1 VTARRASV
9 GLAVAIA
16 ALAGAPSAFAQDRV
30 KTPVSCQEHVPPGAT
45 RPKIEEKFPERG
57 FSGYA
62 WKLEITV
69 VHGKGETVLP
79 EGFRMQTG
87 SEAAKAL
94 EASGFVIPEADG
106 GSAPSITVEHGDTS
120 STTRLSIPFVAL
132 PPVPGKVAMTL
143 PPVPIAV
150 ARASGEILTL
160 CTAPHAILIDEPIAN
175 LDNPKVAPNPDPR
188 PQREE
193 WLMAKIVTA
202 AVVALALL
210 GALIFWIVRRQMAK
224 PKAAPVVPRKL
235 PWVAALDELAE
246 LRGSTLLAEGRFDEY
261 FDRTSDCVRSY
272 LGARYGFDGLET
284 TSDEMRALLKRVRP
298 PVPELG
304 RIAVF
309 LSDCDLVKFARL
321 VPTEAECREAVE
333 RGEAIVRMTTPPQHG
348 GPPPPQPTF
357 AAGPPNPGTPSRPE
371 LGAPTTATPAPP
383 SASAP
388 APAPAPGSV
397 PAPASAPPT
406 NGAPSSTPPPQEP
419 PR

>member
-1 VTARRASV
+1 MRTPHLA
-9 GLAVAIA
+9 AVAFA
-16 ALAGAPSAFAQDRV
+16 ATITLVAGAHAQQV
-30 KTPVSCQEHVPPGAT
+30 IKIPKSCQEHVPAGAT
-45 RPKIEEKFPERG
+45 RPKIDEKFPDRG
-57 FSGYA
+57 TAGYA
-62 WKLEITV
+62 ADLELTV

-79 EGFRMQTG
+79 GGFRVATG
-87 SEAAKAL
+87 SDAAKAL
-94 EASGFVIPEADG
+94 AIWGFALPDPDG
-106 GSAPSITVEHGDTS
+106 GTAPSVTVEHGETS
-120 STTRLSIPFVAL
+120 STTRLTIPFVLL
-132 PPVPGKVAMTL
+132 PGASGKGAMTL
-143 PPVPIAV
+143 PPIPIAV
-150 ARASGEILTL
+150 SRASGEMLTL
-160 CTAPHAILIDEPIAN
+160 CTGPHAIVVDEPIAN

-210 GALIFWIVRRQMAK
+210 GALIFWMVRRQMAK
-224 PKAAPVVPRKL
+224 PKPAAVVPRKL

-246 LRGSTLLAEGRFDEY
+246 LRASTLLAEGRFDEY

-348 GPPPPQPTF
+348 GPQPPQSTF
-357 AAGPPNPGTPSRPE
+357 TAGPPNAGTPSRPE
-371 LGAPTTATPAPP
+371 LGTPATP
-383 SASAP
+383 SES
-388 APAPAPGSV
+388 
-397 PAPASAPPT
+397 APASAPANASAPAT
-406 NGAPSSTPPPQEP
+406 NGASSSTPPPQEP